1 MLQIYHIKKTLKNA
15 EKSVAVYS
23 KWQYS
28 RPPFTFLKKVLNVF
42 GKTDMD
48 YLDILKNTQK
58 VLYFARDTN
67 HLHQVYDLT

>member
-1 MLQIYHIKKTLKNA
+1 MAIFSSTIYFPQKGFK
-15 EKSVAVYS
+15 
-23 KWQYS
+23 
-28 RPPFTFLKKVLNVF
+28 FF

-67 HLHQVYDLT
+67 HLHQVYDLTWYKRVEFSEDKAKTNSYW